1 MVSHGQNKLVVFA
14 CILRLSLYPLK
25 ALIRKA
31 AFSREI
37 AVVIKCKKP
46 VTVGKLHYIR
56 HTVSMNSNRFIGAE
70 LFIHIIE
77 LLTLCGRDF
86 HLFIAYKAV
95 CQAVILIVVGCRKN
109 INAFSALF

>member
-1 MVSHGQNKLVVFA
+1 
-14 CILRLSLYPLK
+14 
-25 ALIRKA
+25 
-31 AFSREI
+31 
-37 AVVIKCKKP
+37 
-46 VTVGKLHYIR
+46 
-56 HTVSMNSNRFIGAE
+56 MNSNRFIGAE